1 MAAYKEYS
9 SSSRT
14 SRFLHAVRSDMPW
27 RRLATLTV
35 LGWLFAAAL
44 ILGLT
49 VTGARASASINF
61 GWETGD
67 NSQFS
72 GLECAHP
79 SSQFQ
84 VVTSPVREGRYAAR
98 IAETAND
105 VWNNGQVRCLDAA
118 YGTGESTGDDYYF
131 GLSMFIPS
139 SGLTDNLIWE
149 LHQPYELYSIPGCGV
164 APFAILVRNGVLE
177 FRSVGGDC
185 IVGSR
190 FTHWDSDIPFPNLNP
205 YPRNTWI
212 DFVIH
217 INFQESNTGTLQV
230 WGRTA
235 GDPWT
240 TAPQIQRTNIPTMPF
255 CSANNVHN
263 VKLYT
268 TMGLYPGYSGYNA
281 SDTVYLDAYRRG
293 ASFGDV
299 APGGTSTSAPTST
312 STTTATKTTTSATTT
327 AATTTT
333 ATTTSSSPTTT
344 KTSSSGGGD
353 VGPGNGRGRGGRKHP
368 DSGAVRL
375 LTGAKFSAPA
385 PLHSKGVRV
394 ISVVLQTANARGL
407 RVTLVDQANRKIP
420 FLKHTLIGSI
430 PINYWRKNLMVG
442 KLGKGRVSLHLRVAG
457 VHLRRHTSLHL
468 RVQTLGKGTTR
479 TVSLPVKS

>member
-1 MAAYKEYS
+1 MAAYKEHS
-9 SSSRT
+9 RSSRT
-14 SRFLHAVRSDMPW
+14 HRLLHVVAGDLPW
-27 RRLATLTV
+27 RRLAALTV

-44 ILGLT
+44 IFGLA
-49 VTGARASASINF
+49 VTGARASTSINY

-72 GLECAHP
+72 GLECSHP

-98 IAETAND
+98 ISETAND

-118 YGTGESTGDDYYF
+118 YGTGESTGNDYYF
-131 GLSMFIPS
+131 GLSMFIPAG
-139 SGLTDNLIWE
+139 GLTDNLIWE

-177 FRSVGGDC
+177 FRAVGGDC

-190 FTHWDSDIPFPNLNP
+190 FTYWDSDIPFPNLNP
-205 YPRNTWI
+205 YPRNKWI

-217 INFQESNTGTLQV
+217 IKFQESNTGTVQV

-240 TAPQIQRTNIPTMPF
+240 AAPQIQRTNIPTMPYS
-255 CSANNVHN
+255 SAQNVHN

-268 TMGLYPGYSGYNA
+268 TMGLYPGYAGYNA

-293 ASFGDV
+293 TSFADV
-299 APGGTSTSAPTST
+299 APGGNP
-312 STTTATKTTTSATTT
+312 TTAGTT

-333 ATTTSSSPTTT
+333 ASTTSTAATTTTTT
-344 KTSSSGGGD
+344 APPPTSTTTRASGGD
-353 VGPGNGRGRGGRKHP
+353 VGPGNGRGRGGAKHP
-368 DSGAVRL
+368 SSSSPVRL
-375 LTGAKFSAPA
+375 LTGAKFTVPA
-385 PLHSKGVRV
+385 RMHEKGVKV
-394 ISVVLQTANARGL
+394 LSVVVQAANARGL
-407 RVTLVDQANRKIP
+407 RVTLVDKANRKIP
-420 FLKHTLIGSI
+420 FLKHTLIGSV
-430 PINYWRKNLMVG
+430 PINYWRKNLTIG
-442 KLGKGRVSLHLRVAG
+442 KLGNGRVSLHLRVAA
-457 VHLRRHTSLHL
+457 VHIHRHTSLRL
-468 RVQTLGKGTTR
+468 RIQTLGDDSSR
-479 TVSLPVKS
+479 TVFLAVRH